1 MEDSRFASK
10 TSDSAPARNAR
21 TGLFRTISW
30 SVVII
35 GMLARLIVFLQN
47 RYLIIDE
54 ANVARNL
61 HERSFSALLEPLSY
75 EQYAPPLFLFICKL
89 NMMLYGAYE
98 WALRL
103 FPAICG
109 LLSLPVMYYLLRK
122 ADVKKAAFYPLA
134 ILATGGIYLRHTTE
148 LKQYS
153 SDVLVALLLLLLALL
168 LYPTRT
174 KPLKLAAVWM
184 LAGSVAILLS
194 MPSVF
199 MLAGVGLYYFAAYV
213 SGRDMKSLTAISV
226 AVLTWLSV
234 FALQYFL
241 LLKPSINSSYLQN
254 YHQQNFLHLL
264 PSNGEMLSYNINS
277 LETFFSHMGGQ
288 WVLSMGL
295 HLLMLAIGFVK
306 LYQSNRGLFLLLAVP
321 LLALLI
327 AAGLH
332 QFVLVPRVVLFIY
345 PILLIA
351 IGVGLE
357 QCFTLR
363 YRKLVLPPL
372 VLILMVNM
380 YNFNA
385 LSWLTEPVAFDHVP
399 DNLQWAEARK
409 VTGENVYIHDTGK
422 PQWIYYTTIHP
433 DRSKFTSFKLSRPF
447 LWNTNLDSV
456 AAHATVPT
464 VFIYSSPNLDEMNSA
479 LETIRRHMIPAD
491 SMISQLGGYAY
502 LFVPQR

>member
-1 MEDSRFASK
+1 MEDSHFAAK
-10 TSDSAPARNAR
+10 TSDSASSGKARI
-21 TGLFRTISW
+21 GLFRTISW
-30 SVVII
+30 GVVII
-35 GMLARLIVFLQN
+35 GILARLIVFIQN
-47 RYLIIDE
+47 RNLIIDE

-61 HERSFSALLEPLSY
+61 HERSFGSLLEPLSY
-75 EQYAPPLFLFICKL
+75 EQYAPPLFLFICKI
-89 NMMLYGAYE
+89 NMILYGAYE

-109 LLSLPVMYYLLRK
+109 LLSLPVMYYLLRN

-134 ILATGGIYLRHTTE
+134 IMATGGIYLRHATE

-153 SDVLVALLLLLLALL
+153 SDVLVALLLVLLALQL
-168 LYPTRT
+168 SPTRT
-174 KPLKLAAVWM
+174 KPVKLAAVWM

-199 MLAGVGLYYFAAYV
+199 ILAGVGIYYFAAYV
-213 SGRDMKSLTAISV
+213 NTRNVKGITIVITIA
-226 AVLTWLSV
+226 LTWLGV
-234 FALQYFL
+234 FGLEYFL
-241 LLKPSINSSYLQN
+241 LLKPSIESSYLQN
-254 YHQQNFLHLL
+254 YHHQNFLYLL
-264 PSNGEMLSYNINS
+264 PTDQEKLAYNLSS

-288 WVLSMGL
+288 WALSMGL
-295 HLLMLAIGFVK
+295 HILMLVLGFVN
-306 LYQSNRGLFLLLAVP
+306 LYRSNRGLFLLVAVP
-321 LLALLI
+321 FLSLLI

-345 PILLIA
+345 PILLIV

-385 LSWLTEPVAFDHVP
+385 LSWLSEPVRFDQVP
-399 DNLQWAEARK
+399 ENLEWAEARK

-433 DRSKFTSFKLSRPF
+433 DSSKFTSFKLSRPF

-456 AAHATVPT
+456 AAHATAPT
-464 VFIYSSPNLDEMNSA
+464 VFIYSSPHLDEMNSA

-491 SMISQLGGYAY
+491 SMISNPGGYAY
-502 LFVPQR
+502 LFMPQR

>member
-1 MEDSRFASK
+1 MEDIHFDSK
-10 TSDSAPARNAR
+10 TSGSAPSGKVR
-21 TGLFRTISW
+21 TGLFRTVGW
-30 SVVII
+30 GVVII

-47 RYLIIDE
+47 RNLIIDE

-153 SDVLVALLLLLLALL
+153 SDVLVAMLLVLLALQ

-174 KPLKLAAVWM
+174 KPVMLAAMWM

-199 MLAGVGLYYFAAYV
+199 ILAGVGVYYFAAYV
-213 SGRDMKSLTAISV
+213 SARNVKGITAIITI
-226 AVLTWLSV
+226 AVTWLGV

-288 WVLSMGL
+288 WALSMGL
-295 HLLMLAIGFVK
+295 HLLMLVIGFVT
-306 LYQSNRGLFLLLAVP
+306 LFRSNRGLFLLLAIP
-321 LLALLI
+321 LLALLV

-345 PILLIA
+345 PILLIV

-357 QCFTLR
+357 HCFRLS

-372 VLILMVNM
+372 VLILLVNM
-380 YNFNA
+380 YNFNS
-385 LSWLTEPVAFDHVP
+385 LGWLTEPVAFDHIP
-399 DNLQWAEARK
+399 DNLKWAEARK
-409 VTGENVYIHDTGK
+409 VTGENVYLHDTGK

-433 DRSKFTSFKLSRPF
+433 NRSKFTSFKMSRPF
-447 LWNTNLDSV
+447 LWNTDLDSV
-456 AAHATVPT
+456 AAHATAPT
-464 VFIYSSPNLDEMNSA
+464 VIIYSSPHLNEMNSA
-479 LETIRRHMIPAD
+479 LETIRTHMKPAD
-491 SMISQLGGYAY
+491 SMISTPGGYAY
-502 LFVPQR
+502 LFVPR

>member
-1 MEDSRFASK
+1 MEDSHFAAK
-10 TSDSAPARNAR
+10 TSDSASTGKAR

-30 SVVII
+30 SVVFI
-35 GMLARLIVFLQN
+35 GILARLIVFLQN
-47 RYLIIDE
+47 RNLIIDE

-61 HERSFSALLEPLSY
+61 HERPFSALLEPLNY

-153 SDVLVALLLLLLALL
+153 SDVLVAMLLVLLALQL
-168 LYPTRT
+168 SPTRT
-174 KPLKLAAVWM
+174 KPVKLTAVWM

-199 MLAGVGLYYFAAYV
+199 ILAGVGVYYFAAYV
-213 SGRDMKSLTAISV
+213 SARDVKGIIVMTAI
-226 AVLTWLSV
+226 ALTWLGV
-234 FALQYFL
+234 FALEYFL

-254 YHQQNFLHLL
+254 YHHQNFLHLL
-264 PSNGEMLSYNINS
+264 PSDGEMLSYNINS
-277 LETFFSHMGGQ
+277 LETFFSHLGGQ
-288 WVLSMGL
+288 WALSMGL
-295 HLLMLAIGFVK
+295 HLLMLVIGFTK

-321 LLALLI
+321 FLTLLI

-332 QFVLVPRVVLFIY
+332 QFVMVPRVVLFIY
-345 PILLIA
+345 PILLIV

-357 QCFTLR
+357 HCFRLP
-363 YRKLVLPPL
+363 YRKVVLPPL
-372 VLILMVNM
+372 ILILLVNM
-380 YNFNA
+380 YNFNS
-385 LSWLTEPVAFDHVP
+385 LSWLSEPVAFDHVP

-433 DRSKFTSFKLSRPF
+433 NRSKFTSFKMSRPF
-447 LWNTNLDSV
+447 LWNTDLDSV
-456 AAHATVPT
+456 AAHATAPT
-464 VFIYSSPNLDEMNSA
+464 ALRISA
-479 LETIRRHMIPAD
+479 
-491 SMISQLGGYAY
+491 
-502 LFVPQR
+502 